1 MGWEMVKL
9 GDVCRPVTSKWR
21 DSTEQYFYY
30 LDIGAIDAETKR
42 VIKLKRVFKDDAPSR
57 AKFLL
62 SDNDVVVSTVRP
74 ALNTVTIIENAGQS
88 THPLVGSSGFSV
100 LRTNEEVLNPTFL
113 FHFVR
118 TTPFI
123 RTLSQL
129 ATGASYPAVSDK
141 IVKNVKIPLPPL
153 EEQQRIATILGTVE
167 KAIRAEEQSISR
179 LEALTKNLAPETN
192 RTVPIGEYVGRIV
205 SGKSIKEHSTPGGPR
220 VLKISSTT
228 SGYFKPEESKPLDPS
243 YEPPEHHRVQEGDLL
258 VSRANTTELVGAS
271 AIVDQPY
278 ENLLLPDKLWRL
290 VTKDSVDPFFLWACL
305 QHPLTRNAISK
316 ASSGSGGSMKN
327 ISQTNFLAVEIPD
340 VDATVQT
347 TIGNQVRAAFHQRAL
362 RSSKLTLLRELY
374 ASVSSRAFAGEL

>member
-9 GDVCRPVTSKWR
+9 GDVLEKVKSPRAGEESYPVLSITRSEGLVNQDERFGKRIASASTKDYKVVFRNELVVGFPIDEGVIDFQQLYEKAIVSPAYGIWR
-21 DSTEQYFYY
+21 VTNPERVDLSFLARFLRSDRAIFYY
-30 LDIGAIDAETKR
+30 Q
-42 VIKLKRVFKDDAPSR
+42 
-57 AKFLL
+57 AKMRGTTARRRSLPDSLFLEL
-62 SDNDVVVSTVRP
+62 PV
-74 ALNTVTIIENAGQS
+74 
-88 THPLVGSSGFSV
+88 
-100 LRTNEEVLNPTFL
+100 
-113 FHFVR
+113 
-118 TTPFI
+118 
-123 RTLSQL
+123 
-129 ATGASYPAVSDK
+129 
-141 IVKNVKIPLPPL
+141 PLPPL
-153 EEQQRIATILGTVE
+153 EEQQRIAKILGTVE
-167 KAIRAEEQSISR
+167 EAIRAEEQSISK
-179 LEALTKNLAPETN
+179 LETLAKNLAPETN
-192 RTVPIGEYVGRIV
+192 RTVPIGEYVERIV
-205 SGKSIKEHSTPGGPR
+205 SGKSLKEHSTPGGPR

-327 ISQTNFLAVEIPD
+327 ISQTDFLATEIPD
-340 VDATVQT
+340 VDAALQT
-347 TIGNQVRAAFHQRAL
+347 TVGNQVRTAFHQRAL

-374 ASVSSRAFAGEL
+374 TSLSSRAFSREL

>member
-9 GDVCRPVTSKWR
+9 GDVAEVVTKKVPGENL
-21 DSTEQYFYY
+21 DPATPYFG
-30 LDIGAIDAETKR
+30 LEH
-42 VIKLKRVFKDDAPSR
+42 LKTGGGILGNSR
-57 AKFLL
+57 ADAFSLKGGKPVFESGDILFGRLRPNLRKAAIASAPGTCSGDITILRMINGDDTHYLLHFLL
-62 SDNDVVVSTVRP
+62 S
-74 ALNTVTIIENAGQS
+74 
-88 THPLVGSSGFSV
+88 GFAFAQINRHINGINLPRINNRDLLEIKV
-100 LRTNEEVLNPTFL
+100 
-113 FHFVR
+113 
-118 TTPFI
+118 
-123 RTLSQL
+123 
-129 ATGASYPAVSDK
+129 
-141 IVKNVKIPLPPL
+141 PLPPL

-167 KAIRAEEQSISR
+167 EAIRAEEQSISK
-179 LEALTKNLAPETN
+179 LETLVKNLAPETN
-192 RTVPIGEYVGRIV
+192 RTVPIGEYVERIV
-205 SGKSIKEHSTPGGPR
+205 SGKSLKEHSTPGGPR

-327 ISQTNFLAVEIPD
+327 ISQTDFLSVEIPD
-340 VDATVQT
+340 VDAALQT
-347 TIGNQVRAAFHQRAL
+347 TVGNQVRTAFHQRAL

-374 ASVSSRAFAGEL
+374 TSLSSRAFSREL

>member
-1 MGWEMVKL
+1 MGWEMVRL
-9 GDVCRPVTSKWR
+9 GNVAEVVTKKVPGVNL
-21 DSTEQYFYY
+21 DPATPYFG
-30 LDIGAIDAETKR
+30 LEH
-42 VIKLKRVFKDDAPSR
+42 LKTGGGILGNSR
-57 AKFLL
+57 ADAFSLKGGKPVFESGDILFGRLRPNLRKAAIASAPGTCSGDITILRMINGDDTHYVLHFLL
-62 SDNDVVVSTVRP
+62 S
-74 ALNTVTIIENAGQS
+74 
-88 THPLVGSSGFSV
+88 GFAFAQINRHINGINLPRINNRDLLEIKV
-100 LRTNEEVLNPTFL
+100 
-113 FHFVR
+113 
-118 TTPFI
+118 
-123 RTLSQL
+123 
-129 ATGASYPAVSDK
+129 
-141 IVKNVKIPLPPL
+141 PLPPL

-167 KAIRAEEQSISR
+167 EAIRAEEQSISK
-179 LEALTKNLAPETN
+179 LETLAKNLAPETN
-192 RTVPIGEYVGRIV
+192 RTVPIGEYVERIV
-205 SGKSIKEHSTPGGPR
+205 SGKSLKEHSTPGGPR

-327 ISQTNFLAVEIPD
+327 ISQTNFLSVEIPD
-340 VDATVQT
+340 VDAALQT
-347 TIGNQVRAAFHQRAL
+347 TVGNQVRTAFHQRAL

-374 ASVSSRAFAGEL
+374 TSLSSRAFSREL

>member
-1 MGWEMVKL
+1 MKVSDILEEYKELPSHENLEVLTLTEKNGFVPQVDRFHKRL
-9 GDVCRPVTSKWR
+9 ATQDTSKYR
-21 DSTEQYFYY
+21 VVNTGDFAYNPY
-30 LDIGAIDAETKR
+30 LLWAGAIAVNERPDPGIISPVYPTFRLKEGFDPGYIFALLLSPLM
-42 VIKLKRVFKDDAPSR
+42 LKRYDTISYGSVPRRRRAATKD
-57 AKFLL
+57 FLNL
-62 SDNDVVVSTVRP
+62 TVP
-74 ALNTVTIIENAGQS
+74 DI
-88 THPLVGSSGFSV
+88 
-100 LRTNEEVLNPTFL
+100 
-113 FHFVR
+113 
-118 TTPFI
+118 
-123 RTLSQL
+123 
-129 ATGASYPAVSDK
+129 
-141 IVKNVKIPLPPL
+141 PPL

-167 KAIRAEEQSISR
+167 EAIRAEEQSISK
-179 LEALTKNLAPETN
+179 LETLVKNLAPETN
-192 RTVPIGEYVGRIV
+192 RTVPIGEYVERIV
-205 SGKSIKEHSTPGGPR
+205 SGKSLKEHSTPGGPR

-327 ISQTNFLAVEIPD
+327 ISQTNFLSVEIPD
-340 VDATVQT
+340 VDAALQT
-347 TIGNQVRAAFHQRAL
+347 TVGNQVRTAFHQRAL

-374 ASVSSRAFAGEL
+374 TSLSSRAFSREL

>member
-1 MGWEMVKL
+1 MGWETVKL
-9 GDVCRPVTSKWR
+9 GDVAEVVTKKVPGENL
-21 DSTEQYFYY
+21 DPATPYFG
-30 LDIGAIDAETKR
+30 LEH
-42 VIKLKRVFKDDAPSR
+42 LKTGGGILGNSR
-57 AKFLL
+57 ADAFSLKGGKPVFESGDILFGRLRPNLRKAAIASAPGTCSGDITILRMINGDDTHYLLHFLL
-62 SDNDVVVSTVRP
+62 S
-74 ALNTVTIIENAGQS
+74 
-88 THPLVGSSGFSV
+88 GFAFAQINRHINGINLPRINNRDLLEIKV
-100 LRTNEEVLNPTFL
+100 
-113 FHFVR
+113 
-118 TTPFI
+118 
-123 RTLSQL
+123 
-129 ATGASYPAVSDK
+129 
-141 IVKNVKIPLPPL
+141 PLPPL

-167 KAIRAEEQSISR
+167 EAIRAEEQSISK
-179 LEALTKNLAPETN
+179 LETLVKNLAPETN
-192 RTVPIGEYVGRIV
+192 RTVPIGEYVERIV
-205 SGKSIKEHSTPGGPR
+205 SGKSLKEHSTPGGPR

-327 ISQTNFLAVEIPD
+327 ISQTNFLSVEIPD
-340 VDATVQT
+340 VDAALQT
-347 TIGNQVRAAFHQRAL
+347 TVGNQVRTAFHQRAL

-374 ASVSSRAFAGEL
+374 TSLSSRAFSREL

>member
-9 GDVCRPVTSKWR
+9 GNVAEVVTKKVPGVNL
-21 DSTEQYFYY
+21 DPATPYFG
-30 LDIGAIDAETKR
+30 LEH
-42 VIKLKRVFKDDAPSR
+42 LKTGGGILGNSR
-57 AKFLL
+57 ADAFSLKGGKPVFESGDILFGRLRPNLRKAAIASAPGTCSGDITILRMINGDDTHYVLHFLL
-62 SDNDVVVSTVRP
+62 S
-74 ALNTVTIIENAGQS
+74 
-88 THPLVGSSGFSV
+88 GFAFAQINRHINGINLPRINNRDLLEIKV
-100 LRTNEEVLNPTFL
+100 
-113 FHFVR
+113 
-118 TTPFI
+118 
-123 RTLSQL
+123 
-129 ATGASYPAVSDK
+129 
-141 IVKNVKIPLPPL
+141 PLPPL

-167 KAIRAEEQSISR
+167 EAIRAEEQSISK
-179 LEALTKNLAPETN
+179 LETLAKNLAPETN
-192 RTVPIGEYVGRIV
+192 RTVPVGEYVERIV
-205 SGKSIKEHSTPGGPR
+205 SGKSIKEHSTSGGPR

-327 ISQTNFLAVEIPD
+327 ISQTDFLAIEIPD
-340 VDATVQT
+340 ADAALQT
-347 TIGNQVRAAFHQRAL
+347 TVGNQVRTTFHQRAL

-374 ASVSSRAFAGEL
+374 TSLSSRAFAGEL

>member
-9 GDVCRPVTSKWR
+9 GDVAEVVTKKVPGENL
-21 DSTEQYFYY
+21 DPATPYFG
-30 LDIGAIDAETKR
+30 LEH
-42 VIKLKRVFKDDAPSR
+42 LKTGGGILGNSR
-57 AKFLL
+57 ADAFSLKGGKPVFESGDILFGRLRPNLRKAAIASAPGTCSGDITILRMINGDDTHYLLHFLL
-62 SDNDVVVSTVRP
+62 S
-74 ALNTVTIIENAGQS
+74 
-88 THPLVGSSGFSV
+88 GFAFAQINRHINGINLPRINNRDLLEIKV
-100 LRTNEEVLNPTFL
+100 
-113 FHFVR
+113 
-118 TTPFI
+118 
-123 RTLSQL
+123 
-129 ATGASYPAVSDK
+129 
-141 IVKNVKIPLPPL
+141 PLPPL
-153 EEQQRIATILGTVE
+153 EEQQRIATILETVE
-167 KAIRAEEQSISR
+167 EAIRAEEQSISK
-179 LEALTKNLAPETN
+179 LETLIKNLAPETN
-192 RTVPIGEYVGRIV
+192 RTVPIGEYVERIV
-205 SGKSIKEHSTPGGPR
+205 SGKSIKEHSTSGGPR

-327 ISQTNFLAVEIPD
+327 ISQTNFLSVEIPD
-340 VDATVQT
+340 VDAALQT
-347 TIGNQVRAAFHQRAL
+347 TVGNQVRTAFHQRAL

-374 ASVSSRAFAGEL
+374 TSLSSRAFSREL

>member
-9 GDVCRPVTSKWR
+9 GDVAEVVTKKVPGENL
-21 DSTEQYFYY
+21 DPATPYFG
-30 LDIGAIDAETKR
+30 LEH
-42 VIKLKRVFKDDAPSR
+42 LKTGGGILGNSR
-57 AKFLL
+57 ADAFSLKGGKPVFESGDILFGRLRPNLRKAAIASAPGTCSGDITILRMINGDDTHYLLHFLL
-62 SDNDVVVSTVRP
+62 SGFAFAQINRH
-74 ALNTVTIIENAGQS
+74 LNGINLPRINNRDLLEIKV
-88 THPLVGSSGFSV
+88 
-100 LRTNEEVLNPTFL
+100 
-113 FHFVR
+113 
-118 TTPFI
+118 
-123 RTLSQL
+123 
-129 ATGASYPAVSDK
+129 
-141 IVKNVKIPLPPL
+141 PLPPL
-153 EEQQRIATILGTVE
+153 EEQQRIATILETVE
-167 KAIRAEEQSISR
+167 EAIRAEEQSISK
-179 LEALTKNLAPETN
+179 LETLIKNLAPETN
-192 RTVPIGEYVGRIV
+192 RTVPIGEYVERIV
-205 SGKSIKEHSTPGGPR
+205 SGKSLKEHSTPGGPR

-327 ISQTNFLAVEIPD
+327 ISQTNFLSVEIPD
-340 VDATVQT
+340 VDAALQT
-347 TIGNQVRAAFHQRAL
+347 TVGNQVRTAFHQRAL

-374 ASVSSRAFAGEL
+374 TSLSSRAFSREL

>member
-9 GDVCRPVTSKWR
+9 GDVAEVVTKKVPGENL
-21 DSTEQYFYY
+21 DPATPYFG
-30 LDIGAIDAETKR
+30 LEH
-42 VIKLKRVFKDDAPSR
+42 LKTGGGILGNSR
-57 AKFLL
+57 ADAFSLKGGKPVFESGDILFGRLRPNLRKAAIASAPGTCSGDITILRMINGDDTHYLLHFLL
-62 SDNDVVVSTVRP
+62 S
-74 ALNTVTIIENAGQS
+74 
-88 THPLVGSSGFSV
+88 GFAFAQINRHINGINLPRINNRDLLEIKV
-100 LRTNEEVLNPTFL
+100 
-113 FHFVR
+113 
-118 TTPFI
+118 
-123 RTLSQL
+123 
-129 ATGASYPAVSDK
+129 
-141 IVKNVKIPLPPL
+141 PLPPL
-153 EEQQRIATILGTVE
+153 EEQQRIATILETVE
-167 KAIRAEEQSISR
+167 EAIRAEEQSISK
-179 LEALTKNLAPETN
+179 LETLIKNLAPETN
-192 RTVPIGEYVGRIV
+192 RTVPIGEYVERIV
-205 SGKSIKEHSTPGGPR
+205 SGKSLKEHSTPGGPR

-327 ISQTNFLAVEIPD
+327 ISQTNFLSVEIPD
-340 VDATVQT
+340 VDAALQT
-347 TIGNQVRAAFHQRAL
+347 TVGNQVRTAFHQRAL

-374 ASVSSRAFAGEL
+374 TSLSSRAFSREL

>member
-1 MGWEMVKL
+1 MVKL
-9 GDVCRPVTSKWR
+9 GDVAEVVTKKVPGENL
-21 DSTEQYFYY
+21 DPATPYFG
-30 LDIGAIDAETKR
+30 LEH
-42 VIKLKRVFKDDAPSR
+42 LKTGGGILGNSR
-57 AKFLL
+57 ADAFSLKGGKPVFESGDILFGRLRPNLRKAAIASAPGTCSGDITILRMINGDDTHYLLHFLL
-62 SDNDVVVSTVRP
+62 S
-74 ALNTVTIIENAGQS
+74 
-88 THPLVGSSGFSV
+88 GFAFAQINRHINGINLPRINNRDLLEIKV
-100 LRTNEEVLNPTFL
+100 
-113 FHFVR
+113 
-118 TTPFI
+118 
-123 RTLSQL
+123 
-129 ATGASYPAVSDK
+129 
-141 IVKNVKIPLPPL
+141 PLPPL

-167 KAIRAEEQSISR
+167 EAIRAEEQSISK
-179 LEALTKNLAPETN
+179 LETLVKNLAPETN
-192 RTVPIGEYVGRIV
+192 RTVPIGEYVERIV
-205 SGKSIKEHSTPGGPR
+205 SGKSLKEHSTPGGPR

-327 ISQTNFLAVEIPD
+327 ISQTDFLSVEIPD
-340 VDATVQT
+340 VDAALQT
-347 TIGNQVRAAFHQRAL
+347 TVGNQVRTAFHQRAL

-374 ASVSSRAFAGEL
+374 TSLSSRAFSREL